1 MAKAIACLAGS
12 VLCLGTCL
20 PLFMHF
26 KVLNPPLS
34 LLWKALGTACALS
47 LALMGALFGGGTRWM
62 CVAAL
67 AFCVAADIL
76 LDINFLV
83 GMGLFIGGHVCYT
96 AWFMG
101 RMPLGMAQLAA
112 FAVLILFAGR
122 LLMRWSGLMQ
132 GRMLP
137 FAVYA
142 VILCLMGAC
151 GISCLMEGS
160 AAGFLAAAGA
170 ALFVISDTMVCKE
183 VLMPVSRTFD
193 WAAMAIY
200 YGAQLCLGAS
210 CLLL

>member
-1 MAKAIACLAGS
+1 MAKTIACLLGS

-34 LLWKALGTACALS
+34 LLWKALGTACALA
-47 LALMGALFGGGTRWM
+47 LALMGAIPSGGARWL

-67 AFCVAADIL
+67 ALCVAADVL
-76 LDINFLV
+76 LEVNFLV
-83 GMGLFIGGHVCYT
+83 GMGVFIGSHICYT

-101 RMPLGMAQLAA
+101 RTPLGLAQLAA
-112 FAVLILFAGR
+112 FAVLLVFAG
-122 LLMRWSGLMQ
+122 LLLTRWSSLMQ

-151 GISCLMEGS
+151 GISCLLEGGV
-160 AAGFLAAAGA
+160 AGFLTALGA
-170 ALFVISDTMVCKE
+170 ALFVISDAMVCKE
-183 VLMPVSRTFD
+183 VLMPVSRAFD
-193 WAAMAIY
+193 WSAMAIY